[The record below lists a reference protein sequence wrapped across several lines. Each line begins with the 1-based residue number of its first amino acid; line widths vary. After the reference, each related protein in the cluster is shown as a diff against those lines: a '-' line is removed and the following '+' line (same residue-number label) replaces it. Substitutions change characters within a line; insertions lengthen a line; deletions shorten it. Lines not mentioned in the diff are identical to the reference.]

1 MQNRRGRLGHVYFE
15 LNFYLMDNKED
26 NHSLKRE
33 MSSLI
38 SQYKNGRLHHVQ
50 QLHNYITVSCKPLK
64 RKAQAFLKSK
74 NV

>member
-15 LNFYLMDNKED
+15 LNFYLKIIRKITI
-26 NHSLKRE
+26 HLKE

-64 RKAQAFLKSK
+64 QKA
-74 NV
+74 